1 MSRTME
7 RRLAKLE
14 TAMVPAPLVNIML
27 VAEDDPDAERLVEE
41 HRLALIEKH
50 GTADFP
56 FPTVIYLVGATKEDA
71 Q

>member
-14 TAMVPAPLVNIML
+14 TAMVPALLVNIIL
-27 VAEDDPDAERLVEE
+27 VADDDPDAERLVEE
-41 HRLALIEKH
+41 HRLTLIEKH

-56 FPTVIYLVGATKEDA
+56 FPTVIYLLGATKEDCR
-71 Q
+71 

>member
-7 RRLAKLE
+7 RCLARLE
-14 TAMVPAPLVNIML
+14 TALVPAPFVNIIL
-27 VAEDDPDAERLVEE
+27 VAEDNPDAERLVEE
-41 HRLALIEKH
+41 HRLDLIEKH
-50 GTADFP
+50 GKADFP